1 MKLKSFSFL
10 ICAMACL
17 MVSFK
22 TDETPLEKL
31 LKQLEKITANF
42 PQEKVHLH
50 IDKPIYAIGE
60 EIWIK
65 AYVVTAQRNE
75 PTLLS
80 GVLNVDLIDAKNEVR
95 KKIRMPI
102 HKGNATGHI
111 TLIDSLAAGNYR
123 LRAYTNYMRNYSSS
137 FFFEKTIQIGD
148 AFGEKQQA
156 HVINEDTGVDVQF
169 FPEGGY
175 LVNGI
180 RSKIG
185 VKAVSKNGIGI
196 NLTGYISD
204 QGQQKVAEFNTEHA
218 GLGVFAFLP
227 KRNEKY
233 TATVNLGTGGTK
245 SFNLPE
251 VKESGFVLSINE
263 IDSNINLK
271 ISATPDLTTGQE
283 VNLLALNN
291 GTVCGA
297 YKFVMNQPSLVTNI
311 SKRDFPTGILQFTLF
326 DATNV
331 PIAERLLFVDHQ
343 DGLNITTNIPDS
355 AVNTLQKMNFALN
368 ICDENGRPVSG
379 NFSISVTDVTKIP
392 FNEDDE
398 TTILSDLLLTSDLKG
413 FIEQPNY
420 YFNNVNAAKKR
431 QLNNLLLTQGWRR
444 FLWKDIADNKEPEIE
459 HRIEQSL
466 EITGNVVNLADKPIP
481 NAKVMLFSR
490 NKDYSIMIDT
500 IADAKGRF
508 VFDRLDFPDS
518 VSLFLQAK
526 TLKGDNNIKIKLDA
540 GPDPSIGSGIENKGA
555 ISILT
560 SKVDMAPYL
569 ELTKAYYD
577 ELDKFN
583 LLDKS
588 IRLKTVNIVAKKIN
602 PLVSQVKGSQNFS
615 GVDHVVGRDK
625 LKNELRLLDALY
637 RTPGIAVRDR
647 AIYKTTARSTSI
659 TGGEEKMLVYINGVL
674 SSQDIIADMR
684 AEDVEGVEVL
694 TSNYNLSVYGD
705 KAGAGILHITMR
717 KGMDVKYPS
726 TNIATVKNHGYVLKK
741 EFYSPNYAEMNSN
754 KQMTDLRSTIFWNA
768 EINTDTQGEANISY
782 YNASTPGKYNV
793 VIEGMDE
800 QGKLGRKTFTYQIK

>member
-1 MKLKSFSFL
+1 MKVKSFPVL
-10 ICAMACL
+10 IFAIACF

-22 TDETPLEKL
+22 ADETPLEKL

-80 GVLNVDLIDAKNEVR
+80 GVLTVDLIDAKNAVK

-102 HKGNATGHI
+102 HNGNAIGHI
-111 TLIDSLAAGNYR
+111 TLIDSLIAGNYR

-148 AFGEKQQA
+148 AFGENQQA
-156 HVINEDTGVDVQF
+156 QVINEKAGIDVQF
-169 FPEGGY
+169 FPEGGH

-185 VKAVSKNGIGI
+185 VKAVSENGIGI
-196 NLTGYISD
+196 KLTGYISD
-204 QGQQKVAEFNTEHA
+204 QRQQKVVEFDTEHA
-218 GLGVFAFLP
+218 GLGVFAFAP
-227 KRNEKY
+227 KSNEKY
-233 TATVNLGTGGTK
+233 TATINLGSGGTK
-245 SFNLPE
+245 SFSLPE
-251 VKESGFVLSINE
+251 VKESGIVLSINE

-271 ISATPDLTTGQE
+271 ISATPDLTNGQE
-283 VNLLALNN
+283 LQVLALNN
-291 GTVCGA
+291 GAVYGS
-297 YKFVMNQPSLVTNI
+297 YKFTLNQPSLVTNI
-311 SKRDFPTGILQFTLF
+311 SKNDFPTGILQFTLF
-326 DATNV
+326 DANSV
-331 PIAERLLFVDHQ
+331 PIAERLLFIDHQ
-343 DGLNITTNIPDS
+343 DRLNIMTNIPDS
-355 AVNTLQKMNFALN
+355 ATNTLQKMKLAIN
-368 ICDENGRPVSG
+368 ICDENGRPVTG
-379 NFSISVTDVTKIP
+379 NFSISVTDVTNIP

-398 TTILSDLLLTSDLKG
+398 TTILSNLLLTSDLKG
-413 FIEQPNY
+413 YIEQPNY
-420 YFNNVNAAKKR
+420 YFNHVNAIKKK

-444 FLWKDIADNKEPEIE
+444 FVWKDIAEGKEPAIT
-459 HRIEQSL
+459 HSIEQSL
-466 EITGNVVNLADKPIP
+466 EITGTVLNLADKPIP
-481 NAKVMLFSR
+481 NAKLMLFSR

-526 TLKGDNNIKIKLDA
+526 TSKGDNNIKIKLDE
-540 GPDPSIGSGIENKGA
+540 GPDPSIGAGIENKRA

-560 SKVDMAPYL
+560 SKVAIAPYL
-569 ELTKAYYD
+569 SRTKAYYD

-588 IRLKTVNIVAKKIN
+588 IRLKTVNIIANKIN

-615 GVDHVVGRDK
+615 GVDHVVSRDK

-637 RTPGIAVRDR
+637 RTPGIMVKDR
-647 AIYKTTARSTSI
+647 SIYKTTARSTSI
-659 TGGEEKMLVYINGVL
+659 TGGTDKMLVYINGVL
-674 SSQDIIADMR
+674 SSQEVIADMR
-684 AEDVEGVEVL
+684 ADDVEGVEVL

-717 KGMDVKYPS
+717 KGMDVKYAS
-726 TNIATVKNHGYVLKK
+726 TNSVTVKNHGYVIKK
-741 EFYSPNYAEMNSN
+741 EFYSPNYAEKAANI
-754 KQMTDLRSTIFWNA
+754 QMADLRSTIFWNA
-768 EINTDTQGEANISY
+768 EINTDSQGEASISY
-782 YNASTPGKYNV
+782 YNASTPGSYNV

-800 QGKLGRKTFTYQIK
+800 HGKLGRKTFTYQIK